1 MAWCRIEGNACCGI
15 VSLKT
20 STFPI
25 VLQVKCLVYSEGIL
39 LVGCADGGLRLIPV
53 GDGTQFQGKPS
64 LWPAL
69 NNKSSPGISSINV
82 TYTTGKDGVMK
93 CICCSGA
100 EDGSVALFELKRVV
114 KTSGFL
120 M

>member
-1 MAWCRIEGNACCGI
+1 MFDLGMIL
-15 VSLKT
+15 SLT
-20 STFPI
+20 VHYNT
-25 VLQVKCLVYSEGIL
+25 VMQVKCLVYSEGIL

-64 LWPAL
+64 LWPAV
-69 NNKSSPGISSINV
+69 NNKNSPGISSVNV
-82 TYTTGKDGVMK
+82 TYTTGRDGVMR

-114 KTSGFL
+114 RTPGFL